1 MEKKKNGI
9 RYLILI
15 IAMIAV
21 LGWIVGVGIGKEH
34 KGSAKNIGL
43 GLDLAGGVSITY
55 ETVKSNPT
63 QQQMVDTISK
73 LRMRAEAITSESD
86 VFQEGS
92 NRITVNIPGEKDAEK
107 ILQKLGKAGALY
119 FKDESG
125 KVLLDGSHIT
135 TVNAG
140 TDNSNGANVSYYV
153 SLKFN
158 TKGTK
163 LFADATKNN
172 LKKRIAIEYDG
183 KVISNPVVNNAITNG
198 EAQISNQTSIDEAE
212 ELATTIRIG
221 ALPLELKE
229 ARSNVIGAKLG
240 VEALNTS
247 ILAGIIGFGLICIFM
262 IFFYRIPGLA
272 ADIALVIYVGL
283 ILVVINGFDV
293 ILTLP
298 GIAGVVLSIGMAVDA
313 NVIIYSRIKEEIAA
327 GVSIKEAINLG
338 FGKATSA
345 ILDSNI
351 TTLIAAAVLWLKGS
365 GTVKG
370 FAQTLAIGIILSLF
384 TSMIVSR
391 ILIHIFYALG
401 VNKEKYYGVQK
412 ARKSFPF
419 IKHKNKFFA
428 ITGVLIIACVV
439 CLVIN
444 KNQIGTMFN
453 YGLDFKGGTVTQIYL
468 KEKVDENTTENVNK
482 LVKDSIGLETTSAII
497 EKENAVVIK
506 TQELSSEQRKD
517 LNEAIMAKYELEDNI
532 TSESISGSVSDD
544 MKSDA
549 LIAVAIATISMLI
562 YIAIRFRDLT
572 FGMSAVIALLY
583 DIIVVILVYA
593 AARISVGN
601 TFIACVLT
609 ILGYSIN
616 ATIVIFDRIREN
628 RAVMEPSET
637 LQMVV
642 DKSITQTLSRSIN
655 TTLTTF
661 IMVLMLV
668 LLGVE
673 SVREFTLPLMLGIVA
688 GAYSSIFVTGALWY
702 TIKTRFGRKK
712 EIV

>member
-1 MEKKKNGI
+1 MVAGI
-9 RYLILI
+9 
-15 IAMIAV
+15 
-21 LGWIVGVGIGKEH
+21 GIGKEH

-63 QQQMVDTISK
+63 EQQMTDTISK

-86 VFQEGS
+86 VYQEGS
-92 NRITVNIPGEKDAEK
+92 NRITVNIPGEKDADK

-125 KVLLDGSHIT
+125 NILLDGSHIT
-135 TVNAG
+135 TASAG
-140 TDNSNGANVSYYV
+140 TDNSNQANISYYV

-163 LFADATKNN
+163 LFAEATEKNQGKN
-172 LKKRIAIEYDG
+172 IAIEYDG
-183 KVISNPVVNNAITNG
+183 EVKSNPTVKNAITNG
-198 EAQISNQTSIDEAE
+198 EAQITGQKTLEEAE

-229 ARSNVIGAKLG
+229 IRSNVIGAKLG

-247 ILAGIIGFGLICIFM
+247 ILAGAIGLGLIFIFM
-262 IFFYRIPGLA
+262 LIFYRIPGLA

-283 ILVVINGFDV
+283 TLVVLNGFDV

-313 NVIIYSRIKEEIAA
+313 NVIIYSRIKEEISSGA
-327 GVSIKEAINLG
+327 SIKNAIDIG

-345 ILDSNI
+345 ILDGNI

-370 FAQTLAIGIILSLF
+370 FAQTLAIGIVLSLF
-384 TSMIVSR
+384 TALVISKI
-391 ILIHIFYALG
+391 IIKAFYYLG
-401 VNKEKYYGVQK
+401 INKEKYYGLQK
-412 ARKSFPF
+412 ERKSFPF
-419 IKHKNKFFA
+419 VKHKNKFFLLS
-428 ITGVLIIACVV
+428 GVLVAACIG
-439 CLVIN
+439 CLIFN
-444 KNQIGTMFN
+444 KSDIGNIFN
-453 YGLDFKGGTVTQIYL
+453 YGLDFKGGTVTEIYL
-468 KEKVDENTTENVNK
+468 EDKVGGSIVEDVNK
-482 LVKDSIGLETTSAII
+482 LVKDTVGVEAQSAIV
-497 EKENAVVIK
+497 ENENAVIIQ
-506 TQELSSEQRKD
+506 TEELSQDKREKLNKAIKEKYQLKD
-517 LNEAIMAKYELEDNI
+517 DIS
-532 TSESISGSVSDD
+532 TESISGSVSDE

-549 LIAVAIATISMLI
+549 IIAVVIATICMLI
-562 YIAIRFRDLT
+562 YIAIRFRDIT
-572 FGMSAVIALLY
+572 FGTSAVIALLH
-583 DIIVVILVYA
+583 DVIIVILVYA

-601 TFIACVLT
+601 TFIACMLT

-628 RAVMEPSET
+628 KAAMSKSET
-637 LQMVV
+637 LETVV
-642 DKSITQTLSRSIN
+642 NKSITQTLSRSIN

-661 IMVLMLV
+661 FMVLMLV
-668 LLGVE
+668 ILGVE
-673 SVREFTLPLMLGIVA
+673 SIREFTIPLMVGIIC
-688 GAYSSIFVTGALWY
+688 GAYSSIFITGPLWY
-702 TIKTRFGRKK
+702 TFKTTFSRKK
-712 EIV
+712 EVK